1 MADLTNKSL
10 QASVARLE
18 KKITRNADYIAAD
31 AKAIDEEAR
40 DATRVAG
47 QIAAKGVDRY
57 TVAET
62 HEFAKITLGF
72 SGSVMAY
79 ASSGYDT
86 AKSAKAAGDQARA
99 SHDGIQQAVDR
110 STVDTIH
117 NVHADWFEQQ

>member
-1 MADLTNKSL
+1 MAELTNKGL
-10 QASVARLE
+10 QAAVARLE

-31 AKAIDEEAR
+31 AKRIDEEAR
-40 DATRVAG
+40 DTTRVAG
-47 QIAAKGVDRY
+47 QIAAKNVDSY

-62 HEFAKITLGF
+62 HELAKITFGLSEGIT
-72 SGSVMAY
+72 AY

-110 STVDTIH
+110 STVAGIH